1 MNTRTGESE
10 ETEEEDPDTEEERER
25 EIIMEEP
32 ASQEREDNVVVALAD
47 WPADAEETNSE

>member
-10 ETEEEDPDTEEERER
+10 ETEEEDPDTEEDRER

-32 ASQEREDNVVVALAD
+32 ASQEKEDNVVMARGD